1 MTVRDRLV
9 GIVDYQAGNIRSIES
24 AFEYLGARV
33 SRIEREADLAPA
45 THILLPGVGAF
56 GHCAAK
62 LRATGLVPGLERAIL
77 GGGKPM
83 LGICVGMQLLSDS
96 SEELGGH
103 EGLGWIGGT
112 VREIRPARAGER
124 VPHVGWNDV
133 RFTEPFGDF
142 ATGDSADFYFDHSF
156 AYHDPRN
163 GTAIGLCDHGGPFA
177 AVIRRDNLVAAQFH
191 PEKSQASGL
200 RFLTGFLAMEP
211 RC

>member
-1 MTVRDRLV
+1 MRDRHV

-24 AFEYLGARV
+24 AFEHLGARV
-33 SRIEREADLAPA
+33 SRIEREADLAEA
-45 THILLPGVGAF
+45 THVLLPGVGAF
-56 GHCAAK
+56 GHCAEK
-62 LRATGLVPGLERAIL
+62 LRATGLVPALEQAIL
-77 GGGKPM
+77 AEGKPM

-103 EGLGWIGGT
+103 AGLGWIGGT
-112 VREIRPARAGER
+112 VREIHPARFGER

-133 RFTEPFGDF
+133 QFAEPFGDY
-142 ATGDSADFYFDHSF
+142 AAGESADFYFDHSF
-156 AYHDPRN
+156 AYHDPRD
-163 GTAIGLCDHGGPFA
+163 GKAIGLCDHGGSFA

-200 RFLTGFLAMEP
+200 RFLGGFLAMEA

>member
-1 MTVRDRLV
+1 MRDRRV
-9 GIVDYQAGNIRSIES
+9 GIVDYQAGNIHSIQS
-24 AFEYLGARV
+24 AFEYLGAQV
-33 SRIEREADLAPA
+33 TRIERAADLQQT

-56 GHCAAK
+56 GHCAEK
-62 LRATGLVPGLERAIL
+62 LRGTGLVPDLEQAIL
-77 GGGKPM
+77 AGGKPM

-103 EGLGWIGGT
+103 EGLGWVGGE
-112 VREIRPARAGER
+112 VKEIRPARPGER

-133 RFTEPFGDF
+133 RFTEKFGDF
-142 ATGDSADFYFDHSF
+142 EAGDSADFYFDHSF
-156 AYHDPRN
+156 AYHDPRD
-163 GTAIGLCDHGGPFA
+163 GRAIGLCDHGGPFT

-200 RFLTGFLAMEP
+200 RFLTGFLAMEA

>member
-1 MTVRDRLV
+1 MRDRRV
-9 GIVDYQAGNIRSIES
+9 GIVDYQAGNIHSIQS
-24 AFEYLGARV
+24 AFEYLGAQV
-33 SRIEREADLAPA
+33 TRIERAADLRQA

-56 GHCAAK
+56 GHCAEK
-62 LRATGLVPGLERAIL
+62 LRGTGLVPDLEQAIL
-77 GGGKPM
+77 AGGKPM

-103 EGLGWIGGT
+103 EGLGWVGGE
-112 VREIRPARAGER
+112 VKEIRPARPGER

-133 RFTEPFGDF
+133 RFTEKFGDF
-142 ATGDSADFYFDHSF
+142 EAGDSADFYFDHSF
-156 AYHDPRN
+156 AYHDPRD
-163 GTAIGLCDHGGPFA
+163 GRAIGLCDHGGPFT

-200 RFLTGFLAMEP
+200 RFLTGFLAMEA